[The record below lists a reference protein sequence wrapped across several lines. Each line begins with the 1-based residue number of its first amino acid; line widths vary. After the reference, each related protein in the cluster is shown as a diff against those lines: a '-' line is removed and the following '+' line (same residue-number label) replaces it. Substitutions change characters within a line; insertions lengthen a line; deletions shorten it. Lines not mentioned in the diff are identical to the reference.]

1 MLHRTVAMENMVRM
15 QLAYGPGST
24 KALQLCKRLS
34 NFGFPNYSIEHIEK
48 IKNFPEGY
56 LDKFKSVD
64 VSKVD
69 KIISDCDRNNI
80 NIISVFSPLYP
91 KRLRYISD
99 PPVVLYV
106 KGNLPDLDEIP
117 AFCIVGP
124 RKVSDF
130 GKKAAFSLSRRLS
143 KAGMVIVSGGARG
156 CDTFVHKGALSVKG
170 QTIAVLG
177 CGIGNDYLLENKR
190 LRIQIANSCCLIS
203 EYPPFTPPYKNNF
216 PVRNRIMSGLCVGT
230 AVIEAS
236 ERSGALITAR
246 HANEQGRDVFV
257 IPGNPTYECY
267 KGSNALLR
275 DGAIPLIDASD
286 ILNLYVNIFPER
298 LDLEKAFD
306 DGIDPCN
313 MEIVQKNLETTLS
326 NDAKIVYNNLNKLS
340 SYIFN
345 VDELTSCGLSSER
358 ILSAL
363 TELELNGCIKSMVGG
378 LYKII

>member
-1 MLHRTVAMENMVRM
+1 MENMVRM
-15 QLAYGPGST
+15 QLAYGPGNQ
-24 KALQLCKRLS
+24 KALELCKRLS
-34 NFGFPNYSIEHIEK
+34 NFGFPNNSIEQIEK

-56 LDKFKSVD
+56 LDRFKSVD
-64 VSKVD
+64 PSKVD
-69 KIISDCDRNNI
+69 KVISDCDRNNI
-80 NIISVFSPLYP
+80 DIISIFSPLYP
-91 KRLRYISD
+91 KRLRNISD

-106 KGNLPDLDEIP
+106 KGNLPDLDETP

-124 RKVSDF
+124 RKVSEF
-130 GKKAAFSLSRRLS
+130 GEKAAYSLSRRLS

-156 CDTFVHKGALSVKG
+156 CDTFAHKGALSAKG

-190 LRIQIANSCCLIS
+190 LRIQIAASGCLIS
-203 EYPPFTPPYKNNF
+203 EYPPFTPAYKHNF
-216 PVRNRIMSGLCVGT
+216 PVRNRIMSGICVGT

-236 ERSGALITAR
+236 EKSGALITAR
-246 HANEQGRDVFV
+246 YANEQGRDVFV

-286 ILNLYVNIFPER
+286 IFNIYINAFPEKLNLEN
-298 LDLEKAFD
+298 AFD
-306 DGIDPCN
+306 DGVDN
-313 MEIVQKNLETTLS
+313 YNSEVVQKNLDTALS

-340 SYIFN
+340 SHIFN
-345 VDELTSCGLSSER
+345 TDELTSCGLTSER